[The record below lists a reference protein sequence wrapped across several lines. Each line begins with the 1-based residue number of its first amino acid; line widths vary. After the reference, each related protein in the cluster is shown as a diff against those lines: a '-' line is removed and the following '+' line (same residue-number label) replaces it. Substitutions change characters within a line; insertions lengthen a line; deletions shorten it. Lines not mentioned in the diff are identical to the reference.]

1 MSTSKP
7 KNFFAVLQNLDDYD
21 SESEMNNME
30 NIVDNNVNNNVNNN
44 VDNNV
49 MDNNVIENN
58 NENKNIENADN
69 QNNNIINE
77 NIMDTINQIQE
88 NLNNLNINN
97 GENNK
102 NETIVQDKKY
112 TKEEYNKRP
121 TFYYTINQR
130 KYPIRAGG
138 VMFYKK
144 NDDNIELLMI
154 HNQDRNRYE
163 DFGGCTDEK
172 DKSIEETIAREVE
185 EESNGVFKK
194 NDIIQRLRF
203 ARRAYCNSS
212 KYLMYFVQV
221 NNIEAEFTSNQFGD
235 KETHDN
241 ISRTINWYPLE
252 DVLKADF
259 IQNLNPRV
267 NNKYVIKVLENLY
280 KIY

>member
-1 MSTSKP
+1 MSKP
-7 KNFFAVLQNLDDYD
+7 KNFFAVLQNLDDSD
-21 SESEMNNME
+21 SENEMNNME
-30 NIVDNNVNNNVNNN
+30 NNVT
-44 VDNNV
+44 
-49 MDNNVIENN
+49 ENN
-58 NENKNIENADN
+58 IVGHDNENKNTENADN
-69 QNNNIINE
+69 LNNNIINE
-77 NIMDTINQIQE
+77 NIMDTINQLQE
-88 NLNNLNINN
+88 NLNNLNIKNEIN
-97 GENNK
+97 EENNK
-102 NETIVQDKKY
+102 NETFVQDKKY

-172 DKSIEETIAREVE
+172 DKSIEETIAREVD

-221 NNIEAEFTSNQFGD
+221 NNIEAVFTSNKFGN

-252 DVLKADF
+252 DVLTEDF
-259 IQNLNPRV
+259 IKNLNPRV
-267 NNKYVIKVLENLY
+267 NNKYVIKTIENLY
-280 KIY
+280 KIF

>member
-1 MSTSKP
+1 MSNSKAN
-7 KNFFAVLQNLDDYD
+7 NFFAVLQDLDD
-21 SESEMNNME
+21 SESDNEINNMENNME
-30 NIVDNNVNNNVNNN
+30 NIVKTVGKTDDNL
-44 VDNNV
+44 
-49 MDNNVIENN
+49 
-58 NENKNIENADN
+58 ENADN

-77 NIMDTINQIQE
+77 NIMENINQLQE
-88 NLNNLNINN
+88 SLNNLNIQSETNEIN
-97 GENNK
+97 EENTK
-102 NETIVQDKKY
+102 DKTQEKKY
-112 TKEEYNKRP
+112 SKEEYNKRP

-154 HNQDRNRYE
+154 HNQERNRYE

-172 DKSIEETIAREVE
+172 DKSIEETIAREAE
-185 EESNGVFKK
+185 EESNKVFKK

-203 ARRAYCNSS
+203 ARSAYCNSS

-241 ISRTINWYPLE
+241 ISRTIDWYPLE
-252 DVLKADF
+252 DVLKEDF

-267 NNKYVIKVLENLY
+267 NNKYVIKALENLY